1 MLARDLVRTVRA
13 GGKPLPERPPTPL
26 AARWSLPIVVAARIV
41 EGKVDLDTFERP
53 AANAVRVLARR
64 IAWEPLPD
72 TGYPKRFDAEIVCGR
87 HRIRVDDVDGCPPRA
102 ASPERVMGK
111 FRANAGRSL
120 SEADAEAM
128 ARAIDTGAPASEL
141 GGDHPAQRPGQ
152 AVTSADSCGRTPVEP
167 ARSPLAGTRDIQD
180 RPAHIRSGR

>member
-1 MLARDLVRTVRA
+1 VSRIKILCRVPTGEAPVICE
-13 GGKPLPERPPTPL
+13 PWERMQAPPTPL

-53 AANAVRVLARR
+53 AADAVRVLARR

-72 TGYPKRFDAEIVCGR
+72 TGYRSASTPRSCAGG

-120 SEADAEAM
+120 SAADAEAM

-141 GGDHPAQRPGQ
+141 GAIIRRSARARP
-152 AVTSADSCGRTPVEP
+152 
-167 ARSPLAGTRDIQD
+167 
-180 RPAHIRSGR
+180 